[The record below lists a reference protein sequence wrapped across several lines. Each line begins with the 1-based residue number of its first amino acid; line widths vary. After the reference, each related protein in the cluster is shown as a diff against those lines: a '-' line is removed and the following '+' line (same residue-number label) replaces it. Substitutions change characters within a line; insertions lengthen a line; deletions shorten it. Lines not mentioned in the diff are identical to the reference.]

1 MMPAEPP
8 EAGAYHRIPS
18 NRATS
23 SPGLCLQDAGSVLW
37 LAWCS
42 ALPEIPNAIPGKK
55 PRGHLV
61 VWLQRLCNCRSFH
74 WEPRARSFSQAAP
87 SPGKPH
93 PQRSRPWPPCGGVA
107 PCAQA
112 HTHAHTLEH
121 SYTLAP
127 LHTCTYT
134 YTRLQHSQSHTY
146 KHTCTQTCTRTYT
159 HSHTHVHTQTCMHT
173 HTYACTPSHRHTLT
187 HPRHVVVCLFA
198 LLHTFLHS

>member
-1 MMPAEPP
+1 MTPAEPP

-18 NRATS
+18 SRATS

-37 LAWCS
+37 LACCS

-93 PQRSRPWPPCGGVA
+93 PQRSRPWPPCGGVS
-107 PCAQA
+107 PCAQ
-112 HTHAHTLEH
+112 AHTLEH

-134 YTRLQHSQSHTY
+134 RLQHSQSHSQSHTY
-146 KHTCTQTCTRTYT
+146 KHT
-159 HSHTHVHTQTCMHT
+159 SHTHT
-173 HTYACTPSHRHTLT
+173 HAHRHTVT
-187 HPRHVVVCLFA
+187 HARTHVTSLSVSLPCFTPFFTAEWRPAGTLVSSVYLGKNTVCPG
-198 LLHTFLHS
+198 